1 MCEKLISINK
11 LSAGTKNYQIL
22 HNISFDINACEIVC
36 LLGSSGSGKTMTA
49 LSILNMLPLNV
60 TQTSGSIL
68 YNNKPFNENICGTFI
83 SMIMQAP
90 ASCFDSVFT
99 IGTQFKDILI
109 SNHKEYSINRV
120 YTMLEK
126 VELHNPQDIL
136 NSYPFQLSG
145 GMLQRVMIAIALS
158 RTCLYAFQESTVY
171 SFSTKLL

>member
-83 SMIMQAP
+83 SMIMQ
-90 ASCFDSVFT
+90 DRKSV
-99 IGTQFKDILI
+99 
-109 SNHKEYSINRV
+109 V
-120 YTMLEK
+120 
-126 VELHNPQDIL
+126 
-136 NSYPFQLSG
+136 
-145 GMLQRVMIAIALS
+145 
-158 RTCLYAFQESTVY
+158 
-171 SFSTKLL
+171 